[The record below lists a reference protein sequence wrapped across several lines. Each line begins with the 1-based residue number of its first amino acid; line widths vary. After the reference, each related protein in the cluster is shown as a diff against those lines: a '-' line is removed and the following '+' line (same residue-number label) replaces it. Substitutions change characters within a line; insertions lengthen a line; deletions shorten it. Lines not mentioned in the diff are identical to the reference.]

1 MLRGE
6 SAQTLPKAG
15 FFFEIENMKR
25 NILAT
30 ITATQP
36 RIATGHDDSAETL
49 MAIITDANDA
59 IQVIPQD
66 RWKRD
71 WKGYATHH
79 GLIRIKHPEIMAG
92 TWEEI
97 HGDMARLVSKWMDE
111 NGLVSENDYGVRFL
125 STSAPE
131 ALARLSAA
139 AEVIDAD

>member
-1 MLRGE
+1 VVT
-6 SAQTLPKAG
+6 SPAAIFSVLP
-15 FFFEIENMKR
+15 
-25 NILAT
+25 
-30 ITATQP
+30 
-36 RIATGHDDSAETL
+36 DSGP
-49 MAIITDANDA
+49 
-59 IQVIPQD
+59 V
-66 RWKRD
+66 
-71 WKGYATHH
+71 
-79 GLIRIKHPEIMAG
+79 